1 MDTRHSL
8 ARLAAIVLNY
18 RTPADTL
25 AAVASLRTSQ
35 RPIDDLI
42 VVDNDPDDECQ
53 RALAVDP
60 VVTYLS
66 TAQNLGFSGGMNVGI
81 RTALARGADAVLLV
95 NSDAT
100 VPPDCIAFLVDAL
113 ESTAGAGIAGPVLRS
128 LSQPDLIAS
137 AGMTYAPRSG
147 RMRHRLAGTRQ
158 PSFVSWGVRRV
169 DGVSGCVMLVT
180 RRVFESIGLLEEDYF
195 YSFEDLAFCLTA
207 RRAGF
212 TSVVAE
218 MATAYH
224 EGGRSIGADSPR
236 RLYFAAR
243 NHLLLA
249 TRHGSP
255 GVLAARWR
263 ALSIVALNVAH
274 AVIAPGGSLPA
285 RLRAVA
291 HGTRDYLN
299 GSHGS
304 DA

>member
-1 MDTRHSL
+1 MDSRHSL

-18 RTPADTL
+18 GTPAYTL
-25 AAVASLRTSQ
+25 AAVASLRISQ
-35 RPIDDLI
+35 PRIDDLI
-42 VVDNDPDDECQ
+42 IVDNDPDDECR

-60 VVTYLS
+60 AVTYLS
-66 TAQNLGFSGGMNVGI
+66 TEQNLGFSGGMNVGI

-100 VPPDCIAFLVDAL
+100 VPPDCLAHLVEAL
-113 ESTAGAGIAGPVLRS
+113 ESTADAGIAGPVLRS
-128 LSQPDLIAS
+128 RSQPDRIAS
-137 AGMTYAPRSG
+137 MGMRYGPRSG
-147 RMRHRLAGTRQ
+147 RMRHHLAGTRH
-158 PSFVSWGVRRV
+158 PSFESQGIRRV

-212 TSVVAE
+212 ATVVAE

-224 EGGRSIGADSPR
+224 EGGRTIGADSPR

-243 NHLLLA
+243 NHLLMA

-255 GVLAARWR
+255 GGLAARWR
-263 ALSIVALNVAH
+263 VLSIVALNVAH
-274 AVIAPGGSLPA
+274 AMIAPGASFPV

-291 HGTRDYLN
+291 LGTRDYLN
-299 GSHGS
+299 GRHGN

>member
-1 MDTRHSL
+1 MDTRHPL

-18 RTPADTL
+18 RTPADTM
-25 AAVASLRTSQ
+25 AAVASLRASQ
-35 RPIDDLI
+35 RRLDHLI
-42 VVDNDPDDECQ
+42 IVDNDPDDECR
-53 RALAVDP
+53 RALAGDP
-60 VVTYLS
+60 AVTYLS

-81 RTALARGADAVLLV
+81 RIALERGADAVLLV

-100 VPPDCIAFLVDAL
+100 VPTDCIAFLVDAL
-113 ESTAGAGIAGPVLRS
+113 ESTADAGIAGPVIRS
-128 LSQPDLIAS
+128 RSQPDRIAS
-137 AGMTYAPRSG
+137 VGMTYAPRSG

-158 PSFVSWGVRRV
+158 PSFESRSVRRV

-212 TSVVAE
+212 TTVVAE

-224 EGGRSIGADSPR
+224 EGGRSIGAESPR

-255 GVLAARWR
+255 GALAARWR
-263 ALSIVALNVAH
+263 LLSIVALNVAH
-274 AVIAPGGSLPA
+274 AVIAPGGSLPT

-299 GSHGS
+299 GSHGN